1 MSLDGQYDPENIFA
15 KILRGEMPCVKV
27 YEDEHVLAFMDLF
40 PQAPG
45 HTLVVP
51 REPVRNALEMSDGA
65 LQATIVR
72 VKRIAN
78 AVKTALKPDGIVIT
92 QFNGAPAGQTIFHV
106 HFHIIPR
113 REGEALG
120 AHGGRQA
127 DTGRAQAPGREDR
140 RGDRDALDGPL
151 RARVGGD
158 RRARIRHGAP
168 GAPIGRIPVFALLEP
183 ELQRALDDS
192 AETAFRS
199 DMRRGTAHQVIRKFD
214 VERSTTGSRHA

>member
-1 MSLDGQYDPENIFA
+1 MSLEGKYDPENIFA

-27 YEDEHVLAFMDLF
+27 YEDEHVISFMDIF

-72 VKRIAN
+72 VKRIAR
-78 AVKTALKPDGIVIT
+78 AVKTALAPDGIVIT

-113 REGEALG
+113 QDGVALG
-120 AHGGRQA
+120 AHGGGQA
-127 DTGRAQAPGREDR
+127 NMDELKDQA
-140 RGDRDALDGPL
+140 
-151 RARVGGD
+151 
-158 RRARIRHGAP
+158 ARIA
-168 GAPIGRIPVFALLEP
+168 AAI
-183 ELQRALDDS
+183 
-192 AETAFRS
+192 
-199 DMRRGTAHQVIRKFD
+199 
-214 VERSTTGSRHA
+214 ERV